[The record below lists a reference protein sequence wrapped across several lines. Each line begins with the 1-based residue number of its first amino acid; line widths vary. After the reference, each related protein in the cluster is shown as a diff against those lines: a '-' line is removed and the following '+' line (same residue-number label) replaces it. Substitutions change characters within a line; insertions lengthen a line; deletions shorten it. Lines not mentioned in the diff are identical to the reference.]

1 MLDLSWAEILVIA
14 IVLIVVVGPKDLPKM
29 LRSFGRTTSGL
40 RRMAGD
46 FRKQFDDALKEA
58 ELDELKTLAQDAR
71 KLDPRNELKKAFSP
85 MEKAAQDVRA
95 GLDVA
100 MKPSSG
106 AKPDVSDEPASPE
119 SRPAEPV
126 KVAATADPGAV
137 EAAPT
142 VAKSVA
148 AKSAS
153 PVSATSTSAPAAGKA
168 PASPA
173 KKPAA
178 RKAAVADKPSAKPTK
193 KSASAKPTASKD
205 VKAS

>member
-148 AKSAS
+148 A
-153 PVSATSTSAPAAGKA
+153 
-168 PASPA
+168 
-173 KKPAA
+173 